1 MSGSDT
7 ECDGNSSDGMTP
19 IMPIPAN
26 YDDDSPKY
34 YSYRDSLSQLDAML
48 PPKSSGASVDQLRVS
63 DVTGGIVQAY
73 KRPSILVPVKATG
86 SVKAV
91 VRPPLSEAALKVEA
105 IRIMKSLPRGEA
117 TMWSLMHNVEY
128 NDMRLL
134 CKYKG
139 LKFSGRASKAEMGQI
154 ILNSMQKGGFE
165 SISTTVGGNVNR
177 TKRSPNS
184 SESLETNLQSKD
196 LEKAGI
202 SDQKT
207 VPTHSHRNNGSTPV
221 PVMALGSN
229 DTWKQVDNCESLKML
244 STNDLKRIVFDK
256 IYSSHTTSLF
266 NKDIIQN
273 KIRVTEIA

>member
-26 YDDDSPKY
+26 YDDESPKY

-48 PPKSSGASVDQLRVS
+48 PPKSSGASVDRLRVS
-63 DVTGGIVQAY
+63 DVSGGIVQAY

-91 VRPPLSEAALKVEA
+91 VRPPLSEASLKVEA
-105 IRIMKSLPRGEA
+105 IRILKSLPRGEA
-117 TMWSLMHNVEY
+117 TMWSLMHTVEY

-154 ILNSMQKGGFE
+154 ILHSMQKGGFE

-184 SESLETNLQSKD
+184 SEPLETNLQSKD
-196 LEKAGI
+196 SEEVST

-229 DTWKQVDNCESLKML
+229 NAWKQVDNCESPEMQ
-244 STNDLKRIVFDK
+244 STNDLKGIVFDK
-256 IYSSHTTSLF
+256 IYSSQTTFFLIKTLF
-266 NKDIIQN
+266 
-273 KIRVTEIA
+273 